1 MAHTRSTMT
10 DWIVKW
16 VSKCNLFCNPYS
28 VYILDTNRLLRTH
41 NKKKIQESL
50 SQFPN
55 TQSEMY
61 GVQTAIFIS
70 DQNIALAYVVHTVP
84 AP

>member
-16 VSKCNLFCNPYS
+16 VSKCNLFCNPYL
-28 VYILDTNRLLRTH
+28 VYTLDTNRLLCTH
-41 NKKKIQESL
+41 TEKKQESL

-55 TQSEMY
+55 TQSAMY
-61 GVQTAIFIS
+61 EVQAVIFIS
-70 DQNIALAYVVHTVP
+70 IKISSSHMWCIR
-84 AP
+84 